1 MRQLLRNK
9 VAFIYFSH
17 WTFASR
23 ESNGLMEDSASIL
36 ASTFSH
42 RNWDRS
48 KINGHSLYDI
58 GFITLHDRTWHD
70 MRWHDFALHYIPL
83 HYITLHHIALHYVV
97 LHCIALQCTH
107 PKNPP
112 MRAQCFH
119 YTALHYN
126 TLHKLHTCMTP
137 WPNHNIPWHTMTMT
151 YKTHIVRQILS

>member
-48 KINGHSLYDI
+48 KINGHSFYDI

-83 HYITLHHIALHYVV
+83 HYITLHYITSHCIALHYVV
-97 LHCIALQCTH
+97 LHCIALHCNARTQKIHQCVL
-107 PKNPP
+107 NV
-112 MRAQCFH
+112 FI
-119 YTALHYN
+119 
-126 TLHKLHTCMTP
+126 TLHCITIRYTSYTHVWLHDQTITYHDIL
-137 WPNHNIPWHTMTMT
+137 WLWHT
-151 YKTHIVRQILS
+151 KHI

>member
-70 MRWHDFALHYIPL
+70 MRWHDFALHYITS
-83 HYITLHHIALHYVV
+83 HYITLHCITLYCIA
-97 LHCIALQCTH
+97 LHCIAMH
-107 PKNPP
+107 APKKCVLNV
-112 MRAQCFH
+112 FI
-119 YTALHYN
+119 
-126 TLHKLHTCMTP
+126 TLHCITIRYTSYIHVWLHDQTITYHDIL
-137 WPNHNIPWHTMTMT
+137 WLWHT
-151 YKTHIVRQILS
+151 KHILS

>member
-70 MRWHDFALHYIPL
+70 MRWHDFALHYITS
-83 HYITLHHIALHYVV
+83 HYITLHCITLYCIA
-97 LHCIALQCTH
+97 LHCIAMH
-107 PKNPP
+107 APKKCVLNV
-112 MRAQCFH
+112 FI
-119 YTALHYN
+119 
-126 TLHKLHTCMTP
+126 TLHCITIRYTSYIHVWLHDQTITYHDIL
-137 WPNHNIPWHTMTMT
+137 WLWHT
-151 YKTHIVRQILS
+151 KHI

>member
-48 KINGHSLYDI
+48 KINGHSFYDI
-58 GFITLHDRTWHD
+58 GFITLHDRT
-70 MRWHDFALHYIPL
+70 
-83 HYITLHHIALHYVV
+83 
-97 LHCIALQCTH
+97 
-107 PKNPP
+107 
-112 MRAQCFH
+112 
-119 YTALHYN
+119 
-126 TLHKLHTCMTP
+126 
-137 WPNHNIPWHTMTMT
+137 
-151 YKTHIVRQILS
+151 